1 MTEKDIKPIPNYI
14 MDEIYK
20 RDLKI
25 HPWQESMVRYYAYL
39 TIWKKELVKV
49 TVAVTTQKKQ
59 WCCKQV
65 AVHGIHSKKCFVKD
79 MEYLYFGYGYRVG
92 WFAEELQSYQK
103 KFEDGKWYTADT
115 KYYDPY
121 ATLINRGVI
130 AKIPEY
136 KYSAYQHYSGRDII
150 SYLRIYSRFPQTE
163 YMLKNGLCAYAE
175 NVTLLKKFS
184 KDKTFCK
191 WFIRHRNELALPY
204 GNTYNITTIREAYK
218 TGRPL
223 KEVNHFLFAKKQFE
237 REARFKPIRTLFPG
251 WKLQKYF
258 DFKDSKNITDNL
270 YLDYLNA
277 CNYLGVDMS
286 KKQNLFP
293 ADFHKWHDIRI
304 QQYSEAKAIEK
315 AKNKPELMKKFSE
328 VAEKYLPLQHNK
340 RSAFICVIPR
350 SLADLI
356 HEGEMLHHCVG
367 RMNYDE
373 RFTREESLI
382 FFVRTKEHPEK
393 PLVTLEYSLQ
403 THKVLQCH
411 ANRNAQPDDDILHYV
426 NKVWLP
432 YANKTLKQ
440 IAA

>member
-1 MTEKDIKPIPNYI
+1 MTEKDIKPIPKYI
-14 MDEIYK
+14 MDEIFK
-20 RDLKI
+20 RDIKI

-103 KFEDGKWYTADT
+103 KFEDGKWYIADT

-150 SYLRIYSRFPQTE
+150 SYLRIYERYPQTE
-163 YMLKNGLCAYAE
+163 NLLKNGLCAYAE
-175 NVTLLKKFS
+175 NITLLKKFS

-218 TGRPL
+218 TGWPL

-237 REARFKPIRTLFPG
+237 REARFKPIRTLFPD
-251 WKLQKYF
+251 WKLQTYF
-258 DFKDSKNITDNL
+258 DYSNKQNITDNL

-286 KKQNLFP
+286 KKQNLLP

-411 ANRNAQPDDDILHYV
+411 ANRNAQPDEDILHYV

>member
-1 MTEKDIKPIPNYI
+1 MTEKDIKPIPKYI
-14 MDEIYK
+14 MDEIFK
-20 RDLKI
+20 RDIKI

-103 KFEDGKWYTADT
+103 KFEDGKWYIADT

-150 SYLRIYSRFPQTE
+150 SYLRIYERYSQTE
-163 YMLKNGLCAYAE
+163 YLLKNGLCAYAE
-175 NVTLLKKFS
+175 NITLLKKFS

-218 TGRPL
+218 TGWPL

-237 REARFKPIRTLFPG
+237 REARFKPIRTLFPD
-251 WKLQKYF
+251 WKLQTYF
-258 DFKDSKNITDNL
+258 DYSNKQNITDNL

-286 KKQNLFP
+286 KKQNLLP

-411 ANRNAQPDDDILHYV
+411 ANRNAQPDEDILHYV

>member
-14 MDEIYK
+14 MNEIYK

-65 AVHGIHSKKCFVKD
+65 AVHGVNSSKCFVKD
-79 MEYLYFGYGYRVG
+79 MEYNSFGYGYRVG
-92 WFAEELQSYQK
+92 WFTEELQPYQK
-103 KFEDGKWYTADT
+103 RFEDGKWYTAYT

-121 ATLINRGVI
+121 APLINRGVI

-136 KYSAYQHYSGRDII
+136 KYSAYQHYTGRDII
-150 SYLRIYSRFPQTE
+150 SYLRIYERFPQTE

-175 NVTLLKKFS
+175 NITLLKKFA
-184 KDKTFCK
+184 KDKKFCK
-191 WFIRHRNELALPY
+191 WFIRHRKELALPY

-223 KEVNHFLFAKKQFE
+223 KEVRHFLFRKKQFE
-237 REARFKPIRTLFPG
+237 RETRFNPIRQLFPG
-251 WKLQKYF
+251 WKLKTYF
-258 DFKDSKNITDNL
+258 DYTEKQNISDNL
-270 YLDYLNA
+270 YLDYLKA
-277 CNYLGVDMS
+277 CNYLDVDMS
-286 KKQNLFP
+286 KKQNLLP
-293 ADFHKWHDIRI
+293 ADFHKWHNIRI
-304 QQYSEAKAIEK
+304 QQYSKAKAIAE
-315 AKNKPELMKKFSE
+315 AKNKPELMKKFAE

-340 RSAFICVIPR
+340 RSAFICVIPK
-350 SLADLI
+350 SIADLI

-367 RMNYDE
+367 RMDYNE
-373 RFTREESLI
+373 RFAQEESLI
-382 FFVRTKEHPEK
+382 FFVRTKEHPDQ

-411 ANRNAQPDDDILHYV
+411 ANRNAQPNDDILHYI

>member
-1 MTEKDIKPIPNYI
+1 
-14 MDEIYK
+14 
-20 RDLKI
+20 
-25 HPWQESMVRYYAYL
+25 
-39 TIWKKELVKV
+39 
-49 TVAVTTQKKQ
+49 
-59 WCCKQV
+59 
-65 AVHGIHSKKCFVKD
+65 

-103 KFEDGKWYTADT
+103 KFEDGKWYIADT

-150 SYLRIYSRFPQTE
+150 SYLRIYERYPQTE
-163 YMLKNGLCAYAE
+163 YLLKNGLCAYAE
-175 NVTLLKKFS
+175 NITLLKKFS

-218 TGRPL
+218 TGWPL

-237 REARFKPIRTLFPG
+237 REARFKPIRTLFPD
-251 WKLQKYF
+251 WKLQTYF
-258 DFKDSKNITDNL
+258 DYSNKQNITDNL

-286 KKQNLFP
+286 KKQNLLP

-411 ANRNAQPDDDILHYV
+411 ANRNAQPDEDILHYV

>member
-14 MDEIYK
+14 MDEIFK
-20 RDLKI
+20 RDIKI

-103 KFEDGKWYTADT
+103 KFEDGKWYIADT

-150 SYLRIYSRFPQTE
+150 SYLRIYERYPQTE
-163 YMLKNGLCAYAE
+163 YLLKNGLCAYAE
-175 NVTLLKKFS
+175 NITLLKKFS

-218 TGRPL
+218 TGWPL

-237 REARFKPIRTLFPG
+237 REARFKPIRTLFPD
-251 WKLQKYF
+251 WKLQTYF
-258 DFKDSKNITDNL
+258 DYSNKQNITDNL

-286 KKQNLFP
+286 KKQNLLP

-411 ANRNAQPDDDILHYV
+411 ANRNAQPDEDILHYV

>member
-1 MTEKDIKPIPNYI
+1 MTEKDIKPIPKYI

-65 AVHGIHSKKCFVKD
+65 AIHGINSPKCFVKD

-103 KFEDGKWYTADT
+103 KFEDGKWYIADT

-150 SYLRIYSRFPQTE
+150 SYLRIYERYPQTE
-163 YMLKNGLCAYAE
+163 YLLKNGLCAYAE
-175 NVTLLKKFS
+175 NVTLLKKFA

-223 KEVNHFLFAKKQFE
+223 KEVNHFLFRKKQFE
-237 REARFKPIRTLFPG
+237 RETRFNPIRTLFPG
-251 WKLQKYF
+251 WELQTYF
-258 DFKDSKNITDNL
+258 DYSNKQNITDNL

-286 KKQNLFP
+286 KKQNLLP

-304 QQYSEAKAIEK
+304 QQYSEAKAIAA

-411 ANRNAQPDDDILHYV
+411 ANRNAQPDEDILHYV

>member
-65 AVHGIHSKKCFVKD
+65 AVHGINSPKCFVKD
-79 MEYLYFGYGYRVG
+79 MEYNYFGYGYRVG
-92 WFAEELQSYQK
+92 WFTEELQPYQK
-103 KFEDGKWYTADT
+103 RFEDGKWYTADT

-121 ATLINRGVI
+121 APLINRSVI

-136 KYSAYQHYSGRDII
+136 RYSAYQHYSGRDII
-150 SYLRIYSRFPQTE
+150 PYLRIYSRFPQTE

-175 NVTLLKKFS
+175 NITLLKKFA
-184 KDKTFCK
+184 KDKKFCK
-191 WFIRHRNELALPY
+191 WFIRHRKELALPY

-218 TGRPL
+218 TGKPL
-223 KEVNHFLFAKKQFE
+223 KEVKHFLFRKKQFE
-237 REARFKPIRTLFPG
+237 RETRFNPIRTLFPG
-251 WKLQKYF
+251 WKLQTYF
-258 DFKDSKNITDNL
+258 DYSNKQNITDNL

-277 CNYLGVDMS
+277 CNYLGMNMS
-286 KKQNLFP
+286 KKQNLIP

-304 QQYSEAKAIEK
+304 QQYSKAKAIEK
-315 AKNKPELMKKFSE
+315 EKNKPELMKKFSE
-328 VAEKYLPLQHNK
+328 FAEKYLPLQHNK
-340 RSAFICVIPR
+340 RSAIICVIPK
-350 SLADLI
+350 SIADLI

-373 RFTREESLI
+373 RFAQEQSLI

-393 PLVTLEYSLQ
+393 PLVTLEYSLK
-403 THKVLQCH
+403 TYKVLQCYAEH
-411 ANRNAQPDDDILHYV
+411 NTQPNDDILHYV

-440 IAA
+440 TAA

>member
-1 MTEKDIKPIPNYI
+1 MTEKDIKPIPKYI

-65 AVHGIHSKKCFVKD
+65 AVHGINSPKCFVKD

-103 KFEDGKWYTADT
+103 KFEDGKWYIADT

-150 SYLRIYSRFPQTE
+150 SYLRIYERYPQTE
-163 YMLKNGLCAYAE
+163 YLLKNGLCAYAE
-175 NVTLLKKFS
+175 NITLLKKFS

-218 TGRPL
+218 TGWPL

-237 REARFKPIRTLFPG
+237 REARFKPIRTLFPD
-251 WKLQKYF
+251 WKLQTYF
-258 DFKDSKNITDNL
+258 DYSNKQNITDNL

-286 KKQNLFP
+286 KKQNLLP

-411 ANRNAQPDDDILHYV
+411 ANRNAQPDEDILHYV

>member
-1 MTEKDIKPIPNYI
+1 MTEKDIKPIPKYI
-14 MDEIYK
+14 MDEIFK
-20 RDLKI
+20 RDIKI

-103 KFEDGKWYTADT
+103 KFEDGKWYIADT

-150 SYLRIYSRFPQTE
+150 SYLRIYERYPQTE
-163 YMLKNGLCAYAE
+163 YLLKNGLCAYAE
-175 NVTLLKKFS
+175 NITLLKKFS

-218 TGRPL
+218 TGWPL

-237 REARFKPIRTLFPG
+237 REARFKPIRTLFPD
-251 WKLQKYF
+251 WKLQTYF
-258 DFKDSKNITDNL
+258 DYSNKQNITDNL

-286 KKQNLFP
+286 KKQNLLP

-411 ANRNAQPDDDILHYV
+411 ANRNAQPDEDILHYV